1 MAFDDS
7 LRFSLQFGR
16 IVLAKLLQ
24 LEKRIQW
31 RDCAQSEEEE
41 KKDIEAFKAAFK
53 GVDFTL

>member
-1 MAFDDS
+1 
-7 LRFSLQFGR
+7 
-16 IVLAKLLQ
+16 LQ

-53 GVDFTL
+53 EFDFTL